1 MKALDTSVLVALLE
15 GDRAARDLVR
25 KLRGVEVATTE
36 ANLLELSYLAAQGSS
51 HARSHRQESLERLRR
66 RLTVLPIDAR
76 AVGNA
81 GHLLRRG
88 ADRYPPTL
96 LAMMGALEAGS
107 CDELFTFDRGL
118 ARGRWKVRISLL
130 SEKNPKERK

>member
-1 MKALDTSVLVALLE
+1 MKALDTSVLLAFLE
-15 GDRAARDLVR
+15 GDRAARDLVH
-25 KLRGVEVATTE
+25 KLRGVEIAATE
-36 ANLLELSYLAAQGSS
+36 ANLLELSYLAAKGTSR
-51 HARSHRQESLERLRR
+51 AHRQEVLERLRR

-81 GHLLRRG
+81 GRLLRRG

-107 CDELFTFDRGL
+107 CEELFTLDQGL
-118 ARGRWKVRISLL
+118 ARGPWKVRVSLL
-130 SEKNPKERK
+130 TEKNTKERK